1 MREIKFR
8 VWDKVHEEMINWEQ
22 YKDELVSSDFTDEGL
37 ILMQYTG
44 LKDRD
49 GVEIYVGDIVKQF
62 FSVSTGYLDETV
74 EGEHTGE
81 VVIIASKGVCMR
93 NPSMYDT
100 DSDETIKTNQYK
112 HVVSYRSKV
121 IGNVFE
127 NPELLKED

>member
-49 GVEIYVGDIVKQF
+49 GVEIYEGDILALKGHWGIRVEYEKGTMW
-62 FSVSTGYLDETV
+62 VRDKDEIRYTNRILDV
-74 EGEHTGE
+74 P
-81 VVIIASKGVCMR
+81 ISSI
-93 NPSMYDT
+93 
-100 DSDETIKTNQYK
+100 TINMWE
-112 HVVSYRSKV
+112 V